1 MGDNQ
6 NKEIDIL
13 TLIIKIS
20 KFIKKYIIV
29 LVSFTILGIAG
40 GLAHY
45 FFSKE
50 IYKTKFIA
58 SSPIVDSRIVYE
70 LLEPIKIHISNNSTD
85 SVANKLEI
93 SLEHATEIRSV
104 SFDTTVNNAIII
116 NLEVYSKENIIVIS
130 DAILNFLNNLEYI
143 NKGIDCK
150 KKDLTKYIAVLDNEI
165 SKLNDLQ
172 EAILKNAQ
180 SNSNLSI
187 SNTYTEMLMLYQK
200 KREIEKEL
208 AGLSNFK
215 IINKNIVFI
224 TSKSIL
230 KSVLIFG
237 FLGGFLG
244 LISASFLEIKKLL
257 KTINK

>member
-1 MGDNQ
+1 
-6 NKEIDIL
+6 
-13 TLIIKIS
+13 
-20 KFIKKYIIV
+20 
-29 LVSFTILGIAG
+29 
-40 GLAHY
+40 
-45 FFSKE
+45 
-50 IYKTKFIA
+50 
-58 SSPIVDSRIVYE
+58 
-70 LLEPIKIHISNNSTD
+70 
-85 SVANKLEI
+85 
-93 SLEHATEIRSV
+93 
-104 SFDTTVNNAIII
+104 
-116 NLEVYSKENIIVIS
+116 
-130 DAILNFLNNLEYI
+130 
-143 NKGIDCK
+143 
-150 KKDLTKYIAVLDNEI
+150 
-165 SKLNDLQ
+165 LQ